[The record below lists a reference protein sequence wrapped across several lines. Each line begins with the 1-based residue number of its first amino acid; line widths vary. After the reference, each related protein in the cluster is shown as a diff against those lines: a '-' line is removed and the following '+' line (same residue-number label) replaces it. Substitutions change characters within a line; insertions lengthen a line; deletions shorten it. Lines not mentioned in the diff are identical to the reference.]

1 MEEDLKKAEEH
12 CDPTNQNIQNREE
25 LKQRYEL
32 MYDYI
37 TQGAMIRSRVNWH
50 EQGEKNNKYFLNL
63 ENIKKG
69 RSVIRNLNINGTDNF
84 TTDPKIIMKEIR
96 EFYSDLYSERKLDE
110 EAAAA
115 FLNKADIPE
124 INEDLKLSCEGLL
137 TVNETYNAL

>member
-1 MEEDLKKAEEH
+1 
-12 CDPTNQNIQNREE
+12 
-25 LKQRYEL
+25 
-32 MYDYI
+32 
-37 TQGAMIRSRVNWH
+37 
-50 EQGEKNNKYFLNL
+50 
-63 ENIKKG
+63 
-69 RSVIRNLNINGTDNF
+69 
-84 TTDPKIIMKEIR
+84 MKEIR